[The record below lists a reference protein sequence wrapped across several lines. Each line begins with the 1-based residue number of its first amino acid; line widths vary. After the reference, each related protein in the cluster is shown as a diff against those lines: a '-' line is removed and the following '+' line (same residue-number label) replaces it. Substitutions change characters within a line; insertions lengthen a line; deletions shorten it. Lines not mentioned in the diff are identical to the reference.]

1 MYVLCSNSE
10 AEMVSAVHLTITL
23 EITIMIEI
31 EQEVKTMW
39 NDDVVK
45 ANHEAKFSNSDL
57 PGTEMFWGLVFNLNN
72 ETQCSSY

>member
-31 EQEVKTMW
+31 EQEVKTM
-39 NDDVVK
+39 
-45 ANHEAKFSNSDL
+45 
-57 PGTEMFWGLVFNLNN
+57 
-72 ETQCSSY
+72 